1 MFYKCETIMT
11 VKYYFSNVNDGDLS
25 RNRENGIKNRERVLQ
40 KLWID
45 FQNAT
50 FLHQEHSDWVVFID
64 ELLQNQRNEN
74 VWDAI
79 ITKKYNRIISVRI
92 ADCVPIAL
100 YDDIN
105 WIIAVA
111 HAWWKWTSKM
121 IVKKVLKQ
129 MLEIWANITNIHAII
144 WPAISQENYEVWADV
159 ADLFHDEVKIL
170 KSDWKYLLNLKQENK
185 NQLLSLWIKDEH
197 IVVSDIDTFIDGNY
211 FSARKWNKWNF
222 WLFLWQE

>member
-1 MFYKCETIMT
+1 MTTIKCF
-11 VKYYFSNVNDGDLS
+11 FSNVNDWNLS
-25 RNRENGIKNRERVLQ
+25 RDCEKWIENRKQIVQ
-40 KLWID
+40 KIWID
-45 FQNAT
+45 FQNST
-50 FLHQEHSDWVVFID
+50 FLHQEHSEWVVYID
-64 ELLQNQRNEN
+64 DLPKDKQNEN
-74 VWDAI
+74 RWDAI
-79 ITKKYNRIISVRI
+79 ITKKKNRVISVRV

-111 HAWWKWTSKM
+111 HAWWRWTSKM

-129 MLEIWANITNIHAII
+129 MLKIWANITNIHAII

-159 ADLFHDEVKIL
+159 ADLFRDDVKIL

-185 NQLLSLWIKDEH
+185 NQILSLWINDEN
-197 IVVSDIDTFIDGNY
+197 IEVSDIDTFIDENY